1 MAAMTGLEARF
12 EEEKHLSLLAV
23 PLRSAGRL
31 YFLRAPQDK
40 GAPGGGHLTRIVE
53 SPEPSTITISPR
65 ELRMQNRDGTE
76 VVDLQRSDKVR
87 TFVLSLVH
95 VFAGEEPALAKAWT
109 VSFLPD
115 PADERRWTLEL
126 LPRGKPLDQM
136 IGSLRLFGEGQA
148 IVRIEMHEPNG
159 DRTVTR
165 IVAADPQ
172 RVFDGAEQKRLF
184 GIEAR

>member
-23 PLRSAGRL
+23 PLRSSGRL
-31 YFLRAPQDK
+31 YFQRAAQGKD
-40 GAPGGGHLTRIVE
+40 AHAGGHLTRIVE

-95 VFAGEEPALAKAWT
+95 VFAGDEPALTKAWT
-109 VSFLPD
+109 VRLLPD
-115 PADERRWTLEL
+115 PKNERAWSLEL

-136 IGSLRLFGEGQA
+136 IASLRLFGEGEA

-165 IVAADPQ
+165 IVAADPN

-184 GIEAR
+184 GIEAK